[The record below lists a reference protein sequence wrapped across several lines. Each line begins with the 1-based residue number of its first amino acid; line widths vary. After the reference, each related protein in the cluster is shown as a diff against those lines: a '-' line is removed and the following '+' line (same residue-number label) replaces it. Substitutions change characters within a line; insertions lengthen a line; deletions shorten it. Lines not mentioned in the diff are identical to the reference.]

1 MKLRTR
7 LTTAAVL
14 AALLAV
20 PATAASTRF
29 PDVSEGH
36 PRAEDIEFVAEQGWF
51 VGRANGS
58 FSPEARITPSQMAVV
73 LERAF
78 PDGMTRAEF
87 ASFLRGGNWR
97 VGEGQPTTT
106 TTTTAPRYTTS
117 RAWEGTCEGL
127 YAAIVAGA
135 YNEYGYPEDYDF
147 QPRQYN
153 WDRDT
158 EGTGR
163 FGYVQEDILRVT
175 DWYKRFVTSTVFM
188 CQGSAKL
195 DNGSKV
201 PMVIRAVYDAEG
213 DIFYNYAFP
222 SGGQPS
228 CANAKRDGHTLDRY
242 NFLYLYSADRDADQD
257 RIMCE
262 DALPEHELRVVGD
275 APPGGVAL

>member
-127 YAAIVAGA
+127 YDAIVAGA
-135 YNEYGYPEDYDF
+135 YNEYGFYENYDF
-147 QPRQYN
+147 TPDRYE

-158 EGTGR
+158 EGSGR
-163 FGYVQEDILRVT
+163 FGILRTDILRVT
-175 DWYKRFVTSTVFM
+175 DWYKRFVTPTVFF

-195 DNGSKV
+195 DNGNKV
-201 PMVIRAVYDAEG
+201 PIVVRAVYDADR
-213 DIFYNYAFP
+213 DIFYTYWFP
-222 SGGQPS
+222 GGGQPTCS
-228 CANAKRDGHTLDRY
+228 RAKRDGLTVDRY
-242 NFLYLYSADRDADQD
+242 NVLYLYSAGRDADSD

-262 DALPEHELRVVGD
+262 DVLPEDDLKVVGD
-275 APPGGVAL
+275 APPGGEAL

>member
-213 DIFYNYAFP
+213 DIFFGCQPAA
-222 SGGQPS
+222 GGEAHFAPDR
-228 CANAKRDGHTLDRY
+228 AGRPRLVGRPDRTRRRRTRIRTRPAERGRRRKRDSRRTT
-242 NFLYLYSADRDADQD
+242 
-257 RIMCE
+257 
-262 DALPEHELRVVGD
+262 
-275 APPGGVAL
+275 